1 MARIRSDPGFRRLLL
16 ALIGIGV
23 SLVATVLVLRGMDLQ
38 RVAEILGQA
47 SPLPLLAILGIL
59 ATQALVR
66 AVRWRLLLPPMPD
79 GGAVPVRRVVGPM
92 LVGYLGNALLPARL
106 GEVIRSAL
114 IARREGLAPAETLG
128 SAALERILDVL
139 TLAALGAAATVAVAA
154 PSWMTGAVLVAVGV
168 AGGALVLVA
177 TTGLLARSAR
187 WSPPGGAL
195 IARLAGQVRLLAAGA
210 RVLDR
215 PLAVLGAGGLAVVAW
230 LLDATTFWLAAR
242 ALGLEL
248 LPAEAML
255 ISAVGALSTA
265 VPTAPGYVGTFE
277 LAAVAAAGVA
287 GITGEPALAL
297 AVLAHAITLIPLSL
311 AGALS
316 LWLIGGGSLRVLAS
330 SRPGMTAAP

>member
-1 MARIRSDPGFRRLLL
+1 MARIPTEPRFRRLLL
-16 ALIGIGV
+16 AAVGIGI
-23 SLVATVLVLRGMDLQ
+23 SIVATVLVLRGMDLEK
-38 RVAEILGQA
+38 VAEILGRA
-47 SPLPLLAILGIL
+47 FPLPLVAILGVL
-59 ATQALVR
+59 VAQALVR
-66 AVRWRLLLPPMPD
+66 AVRWRLLLPPAPD
-79 GGAVPVRRVVGPM
+79 GGRVRVRRVVGPM

-114 IARREGLAPAETLG
+114 IARRERLAPAETLG

-139 TLAALGAAATVAVAA
+139 TLAALGAVATLTVAV
-154 PSWMTGAVLVAVGV
+154 PSWMTGAVLVAVAI
-168 AGGALVLVA
+168 AGGALALVA
-177 TTGLLARSAR
+177 TTGLLVRSTS
-187 WSPPGGAL
+187 WVPPGGAL
-195 IARLAGQVRLLAAGA
+195 VARVAAQVRLLAAGA

-215 PLAVLGAGGLAVVAW
+215 PLAVLAAGALAVVAW

-248 LPAEAML
+248 VPAEAML

-316 LWLIGGGSLRVLAS
+316 LWLVGGGSIRVLAT
-330 SRPGMTAAP
+330 SRSGMTAAP